1 VSSPTNSAR
10 RPTEQ
15 FVSVEAAS
23 GIVLLAAA
31 LAALV
36 WVNSPWAA
44 AYQAIW
50 HTPLGLR
57 LGRWAFQRDLRF
69 WIDDGLMVVFFFVV
83 GLEIRREVQSG
94 ELQDRRRAA
103 LPVVAALGG
112 MIVPAALFLVVTH
125 LAGGPSGR
133 GWGVPMATDI
143 AFAVG
148 VLALLGRRVPPALRV
163 LLLTLA
169 VADDLGAILVI
180 ALFYSSSLSLPGV
193 LVMGAGLALILL
205 LRRLG
210 VRAPAAY
217 LGPAVI
223 VWAGAIAGGIHPALA
238 GVVLAFSCPAR
249 AWYGVELEHGL
260 HRWVAFAIM
269 PLFALGSA
277 GVRIDRA
284 SFAGEVP
291 LYLGVVVGLALGKP
305 LGILALSFIT
315 TRLGLTALPGGL
327 RWRDL
332 LVVGLVAGIGF
343 TMSLFIAALA
353 FPEGPRLDTVKLA
366 VLSGSAL
373 SALLGLAVGWRLL
386 PRG

>member
-1 VSSPTNSAR
+1 MSSPTSSAR
-10 RPTEQ
+10 GPAEK

-23 GIVLLAAA
+23 GIALLAAA

-57 LGRWAFQRDLRF
+57 LGRWTFQRDLRF

-94 ELQDRRRAA
+94 ELHDRRRAA

-112 MIVPAALFLVVTH
+112 MIVPAALFL
-125 LAGGPSGR
+125 LLNAGGPAGR

-169 VADDLGAILVI
+169 VADDLGAIVVI
-180 ALFYSSSLSLPGV
+180 ALFYSSSLSLPGL
-193 LVMGAGLALILL
+193 LVMGAGLVLIVL

-269 PLFALGSA
+269 PLFALASA
-277 GVRIDRA
+277 GVPIGRA
-284 SFAGEVP
+284 SFGGERA
-291 LYLGVVVGLALGKP
+291 LYLGVVAGLAVGKP

-315 TRLGLTALPGGL
+315 TRLGLTALPAGL

-332 LVVGLVAGIGF
+332 LVMGLVAGIGF

-353 FPEGPRLDTVKLA
+353 FPEGPRLDTVKVA

-373 SALLGLAVGWRLL
+373 SALLGLVVGWRLL